1 MPDVPR
7 DGVAGL
13 RLFYD
18 GSQMEFRRPRTGLQS
33 VFAASAFA
41 IIGVVAPGLAGAARQ
56 WIISD
61 RALLNNRYAA

>member
-1 MPDVPR
+1 
-7 DGVAGL
+7 
-13 RLFYD
+13 
-18 GSQMEFRRPRTGLQS
+18 MEFRMPRTGLQS

-61 RALLNNRYAA
+61 RALLNDRYAA